1 MNFRIDIFFTP
12 TLRNYKNIKRNS
24 HAYRYWS
31 LKDSFF
37 SPLMV
42 CQPIYFPKMNIY
54 HFLSF
59 YCHSM
64 HDISDNVG
72 VSLYCGAL
80 NAIDNIFLAISHENQ
95 WHLDCH
101 WRSRISYMHTDIQK
115 WCCLCTLYEEKL
127 YGPRWYTPHH
137 DLSEFS
143 FKIHLRVLNSLGEM
157 TCFSSDLTAFW

>member
-1 MNFRIDIFFTP
+1 MG
-12 TLRNYKNIKRNS
+12 
-24 HAYRYWS
+24 
-31 LKDSFF
+31 FF

-54 HFLSF
+54 HSLSF

-101 WRSRISYMHTDIQK
+101 WRSRISYLHTDIQK

-143 FKIHLRVLNSLGEM
+143 FKIHLRVLNSLVEM

>member
-54 HFLSF
+54 HPLSF

-101 WRSRISYMHTDIQK
+101 WRSRISYLHTDIQK

>member
-1 MNFRIDIFFTP
+1 
-12 TLRNYKNIKRNS
+12 
-24 HAYRYWS
+24 
-31 LKDSFF
+31 
-37 SPLMV
+37 MV

-101 WRSRISYMHTDIQK
+101 WRSRISYLHTDIQK

-143 FKIHLRVLNSLGEM
+143 FKIHLRVLNSLGEI
-157 TCFSSDLTAFW
+157 TCFSSDLAAFW